1 VSQFTGEESFG
12 RFLDLHE
19 HYLNFLNLKQNK
31 GKPIDYTDY
40 LMSLHSFDDKLE
52 TKDQPYRKCVAT
64 LRSSFSSSRF
74 VGPTLVPVLTCVWC
88 ACVRGVRVCALRV
101 VGVRVVHASSW

>member
-1 VSQFTGEESFG
+1 MSQFTGEESFG

-40 LMSLHSFDDKLE
+40 LMSLHTFDDRLE
-52 TKDQPYRKCVAT
+52 AKDQSYRKYVAALLSFVLCAQSSLEVWAGANLRGVCVC
-64 LRSSFSSSRF
+64 F
-74 VGPTLVPVLTCVWC
+74 VWC
-88 ACVRGVRVCALRV
+88 ACVCGVCSRSL
-101 VGVRVVHASSW
+101 W

>member
-1 VSQFTGEESFG
+1 MSQFTGEESFG

-40 LMSLHSFDDKLE
+40 LMSLHTFDDRLE
-52 TKDQPYRKCVAT
+52 AKDQPYRKYVAA
-64 LRSSFSSSRF
+64 LLSFLLCALSRRWRR
-74 VGPTLVPVLTCVWC
+74 GPVLTCVVC
-88 ACVRGVRVCALRV
+88 ACASCGVRCLCGVCSRSL
-101 VGVRVVHASSW
+101 W